1 MAKKQPEPTTTAI
14 EKPAPAGTLERPS
27 FLPDHDKRGT
37 EHLTKDD
44 LQLPRLSLA
53 QQMSPQLI
61 PGDPAQIQGLT
72 LGDMFN
78 NLTGEI
84 YGKGPME
91 IIVVRADKPR
101 GIEFYGEGSGLKG
114 VKDFNVPLNDARM
127 QFGPNGEKPVA
138 TKFYDYVV
146 VLLDETGEFMMDR
159 MVALSLK
166 GSGLKVARQL
176 NALMKL
182 RNAASFS
189 TRYRIETAVERNTK
203 GTFAVLKIRTA
214 GWVTESQYAAAQELY
229 ESIKDRALDIERE
242 PGSDDGDEI

>member
-1 MAKKQPEPTTTAI
+1 MSM
-14 EKPAPAGTLERPS
+14 RPD
-27 FLPDHDKRGT
+27 FLPQHDARGT

-53 QQMSPQLI
+53 QQMSAQLI

-84 YGKGPME
+84 YGKGPLE
-91 IIVVRADKPR
+91 IIVIRADKPR
-101 GIEFYGEGSGLKG
+101 GIEFYGEGSGMKG
-114 VKDFNVPLNDARM
+114 VKDYNVSMNDPRM
-127 QFGPNGEKPVA
+127 QFGPNGERPTA

-146 VLLDETGEFMMDR
+146 LLLDAQGEIDPSR

-176 NALMKL
+176 NMLMKM
-182 RNAASFS
+182 RAAASFS
-189 TRYRIETAVERNTK
+189 TRYRLETAIERNTK
-203 GTFAVLKIRTA
+203 GTFAIFKVKTA
-214 GWVTESQYAAAQELY
+214 GWVTAEQFELSQALY
-229 ESIKDRALDIERE
+229 ESIKDKNLEIERE